1 MRDSLVHPAQA
12 SPPSLPELPQGRGPQ
27 LVSLLC
33 FSQPPVA
40 FMFSDIVMF
49 HSLSRCARRP
59 PQRLLPLAIPT
70 VPFRPPIHIGA
81 LPIRNQCFTG
91 SLPTLSDAIAVPS
104 KRPSDS
110 ACSWSL
116 QYFAGSPP
124 PHPPAR
130 APPPSRWCPA
140 THRGARPALAP
151 RSLAH
156 SLTPQLTV
164 GLLLFGPRMSNANPL
179 RCCTSRAHARRH
191 PNRHLGGDWWCACA
205 VWRRR
210 RRRRQQGA

>member
-151 RSLAH
+151 RSLPH
-156 SLTPQLTV
+156 SLARSPADGWAPSVWTADEQREPTP
-164 GLLLFGPRMSNANPL
+164 LLHES
-179 RCCTSRAHARRH
+179 
-191 PNRHLGGDWWCACA
+191 CACA
-205 VWRRR
+205 PPP
-210 RRRRQQGA
+210 QPAPGG

>member
-1 MRDSLVHPAQA
+1 MVSSVPVLAQPLSLVLPAPASPACPPSMRDSLVHPAQA

-40 FMFSDIVMF
+40 FMFSDIIMF

-130 APPPSRWCPA
+130 APPPGGAPLLTAGRALRSRRA
-140 THRGARPALAP
+140 
-151 RSLAH
+151 RSLTR
-156 SLTPQLTV
+156 SLP
-164 GLLLFGPRMSNANPL
+164 S
-179 RCCTSRAHARRH
+179 
-191 PNRHLGGDWWCACA
+191 
-205 VWRRR
+205 
-210 RRRRQQGA
+210 